1 MQHFDEKKNIK
12 LKTWYTPE
20 IKPDR
25 EVCVWNSTLLLLSQK
40 GSHPPR
46 KKSILKVSTSTSTEI
61 SKTADRSETVVQ
73 LKPFVHHL
81 LSSDSGQCS
90 DGGLDEPKQKQ
101 PPPQNKH
108 QHFHQHLT
116 ASEIASDFDTPNN
129 FRVCVWILKKLRKN
143 AS

>member
-1 MQHFDEKKNIK
+1 M
-12 LKTWYTPE
+12 
-20 IKPDR
+20 
-25 EVCVWNSTLLLLSQK
+25 CVWNSTLLLLSQK

-129 FRVCVWILKKLRKN
+129 FRVCAWFWKKAPEKTLQTFQYFLDLNRNKNKTSRKS
-143 AS
+143 A